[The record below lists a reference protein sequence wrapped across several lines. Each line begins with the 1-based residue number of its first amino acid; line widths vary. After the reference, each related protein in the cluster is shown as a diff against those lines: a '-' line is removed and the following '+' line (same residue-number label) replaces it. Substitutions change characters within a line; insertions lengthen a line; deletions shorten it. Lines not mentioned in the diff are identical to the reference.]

1 MVLDSTRTS
10 VSARRVAIFAPNSFI
25 YVLMPTPI
33 SLCIAIVSTDN
44 RMAEAEV
51 IPLEDALDEA
61 WRRDEVAAE
70 MERQARNEEIADAF
84 YHRRIHFGS
93 DNSSSNIS
101 ARGEWGSSGA
111 VIRVESKK
119 SLSIGERDEVDTAA
133 ESARVSPLL
142 RQTMSWGFRALVEAC
157 RRSKG
162 MRQMAVARSV
172 RTEKEDWRLLGETL
186 TAWAVAAALE
196 RGERAARA
204 RRAEESVRLCFA
216 RWKLFAALERR

>member
-1 MVLDSTRTS
+1 MRC
-10 VSARRVAIFAPNSFI
+10 VAIFAPNSFI
-25 YVLMPTPI
+25 HALIPTPI
-33 SLCIAIVSTDN
+33 LLFVAIVTTDN
-44 RMAEAEV
+44 RTVEAEV

-84 YHRRIHFGS
+84 YQRRIHLSS

-101 ARGEWGSSGA
+101 SKGEWSSNRDVIRGESIVSLGNSGRDRGGTA
-111 VIRVESKK
+111 D
-119 SLSIGERDEVDTAA
+119 ER
-133 ESARVSPLL
+133 ARVSPLL

-162 MRQMAVARSV
+162 MRRMAVARSE
-172 RTEKEDWRLLGETL
+172 RTEEEDRRILGETL

-196 RGERAARA
+196 RGERTARA
-204 RRAEESVRLCFA
+204 RRAEESARLCFA
-216 RWKLFAALERR
+216 RWQLFAALERR